1 MTYVEALLAIADP
14 AATVAAL
21 AQADPDRVTED
32 GGINWGIAPAPAV
45 TGTGG
50 AALVLARLTA
60 ADAAKWTPSAAQVG
74 VTILA
79 TYPHDGNAGAAAAAA
94 LWAALDAAALATVAA
109 ICPDV
114 TTTDPET
121 GIETTVT
128 ARDRLGV
135 IA

>member
-1 MTYVEALLAIADP
+1 MTYVEALLAISDP

-21 AQADPDRVTED
+21 TALDPDRVTEG
-32 GGINWGIAPAPAV
+32 GGINWGVAPAPTV
-45 TGTGG
+45 TGPGG

-60 ADAAKWTPSAAQVG
+60 ADAAIWTPVAPQVG

-79 TYPHDGNAGAAAAAA
+79 TFSHDGNAGAAA
-94 LWAALDAAALATVAA
+94 LWAALDAEAQALVAT

-114 TTTDPET
+114 TTTDPEP
-121 GIETTVT
+121 GIETTTT

>member
-1 MTYVEALLAIADP
+1 MQVLEVLLHVVDAEATITMLRALDP
-14 AATVAAL
+14 A
-21 AQADPDRVTED
+21 RVSED
-32 GGINWGIAPAPAV
+32 DWIVWGMAP
-45 TGTGG
+45 TRFIEGEGG
-50 AALVLARLTA
+50 ARLVLARLTA
-60 ADAAKWTPSAAQVG
+60 ADAAIWTPVAPQVG

-79 TYPHDGNAGAAAAAA
+79 TCPHDGNAGAAAAAA
-94 LWAALDAAALATVAA
+94 LWAARAAEAQALVAT

>member
-1 MTYVEALLAIADP
+1 MTYVEALLAVSNP

-21 AQADPDRVTED
+21 TELDPDRVTAG
-32 GGINWGIAPAPAV
+32 GGINWGVAPAPTV
-45 TGTGG
+45 TGPAG
-50 AALVLARLTA
+50 AELVLARLTA
-60 ADAAKWTPSAAQVG
+60 ADAATWTPVAPQVG

-79 TYPHDGNAGAAAAAA
+79 TFPHDGNAGAAAAAA